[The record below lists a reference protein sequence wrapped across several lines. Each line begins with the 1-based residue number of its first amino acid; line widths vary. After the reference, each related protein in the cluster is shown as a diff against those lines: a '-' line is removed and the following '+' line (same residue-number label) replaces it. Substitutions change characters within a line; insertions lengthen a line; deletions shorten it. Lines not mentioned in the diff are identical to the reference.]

1 MPTTTDG
8 SLRVG
13 VIGTGFGSN
22 VHVPAFKAAPDFEV
36 VAIVSRHVENAERV
50 AREHGIGWWGDDY
63 RAMLREVSHLDVVS
77 IATPGGLHHEMVLAA
92 AEAGKHILCEKPFAT
107 SLDQAHEMLAAVQ
120 RAGVGHAVNH
130 EFRMIPARAAFKRM
144 VAQGYIGTPFDI
156 RAQVDMGMILNPAR
170 KWNWWSDRQQYG
182 GMLQAMTS
190 HAIDFLLWTFGDIA
204 SLSGRLDTFVR
215 ERPAE
220 DGSLREVTSDDAN
233 AALLR
238 FASGASGLIS
248 VSGVSRVQR
257 QIYEAHGSEGSL
269 LIEQS
274 QLLAGREAGKLE
286 RVEVPPADG
295 PGQGAVPLMVAYLSH
310 VARVFR
316 GEPDPEV
323 ATFEQGVRVQ
333 AVMDAFHASS
343 AAGGTRVAVAR

>member
-1 MPTTTDG
+1 MPSTTDG
-8 SLRVG
+8 PFRVG

-22 VHVPAFKAAPDFEV
+22 VHVPAFKAAPEFEV
-36 VAIVSRHVENAERV
+36 VAIVSGHVENTERV

-63 RAMLREVSHLDVVS
+63 RTMLREVSDLDVVS
-77 IATPGGLHHEMVLAA
+77 IATPGGLHHEIVLASA
-92 AEAGKHILCEKPFAT
+92 AAGKHILCEKPFAT

-144 VAQGYIGTPFDI
+144 VAEGYLGSAFDI
-156 RAQVDMGMILNPAR
+156 RAQVDMGMLLNPAR
-170 KWNWWSDRQQYG
+170 KWNWWSDREQYG

-190 HAIDFLLWTFGDIA
+190 HAIDFLLWTFGDIE

-215 ERPAE
+215 QRPTE

-233 AALLR
+233 AALVR
-238 FASGASGLIS
+238 FSGGASGVIN

-257 QIYEAHGSEGSL
+257 QLYEAHGSDGSL
-269 LIEQS
+269 VIDQN
-274 QLLAGREAGKLE
+274 QLQAGREAGKLE
-286 RVEVPPADG
+286 RVELPPTD
-295 PGQGAVPLMVAYLSH
+295 GQGTVPLMVAYLSH

-316 GEPDPEV
+316 GEANPEV

-333 AVMDAFHASS
+333 AVMDAIHASS
-343 AAGGTRVAVAR
+343 AGGGTRVAVAR

>member
-1 MPTTTDG
+1 
-8 SLRVG
+8 
-13 VIGTGFGSN
+13 
-22 VHVPAFKAAPDFEV
+22 
-36 VAIVSRHVENAERV
+36 
-50 AREHGIGWWGDDY
+50 
-63 RAMLREVSHLDVVS
+63 MLREVSHLDVVS